1 MLLDKSLLKINN
13 LKASVT
19 ETEEKILDGLNLTIG
34 KGETHAIMGPNGG
47 GKSTLVNVIAG
58 KDSYTVDSGEINFE
72 QEDLIEMPVDERA
85 KKGIFMAFQY
95 PSEIPGVRPWQF
107 IKASVD
113 AKRKFE
119 GEKELSVREF
129 SKKYDQNLEIVG
141 INQDLMKRSLN
152 EGFSGGEKKRNE
164 VFQMLMLEP
173 NLALLDE
180 TDSGLDVDALKS
192 VGDVVN
198 RMRND
203 DRSFLIVTHY
213 QRLLDHIKPD
223 HVHVLIKGKIVQSG
237 GYELVKKI
245 EENGYERFNNV

>member
-1 MLLDKSLLKINN
+1 LDKILEIKN
-13 LKASVT
+13 LKASVS
-19 ETEEKILDGLNLTIG
+19 ETEEKILDGLNLTIN

-58 KDSYTVDSGEINFE
+58 KDSYSVDSGKIGYFD
-72 QEDLIEMPVDERA
+72 EDLIEMEVDERA

-113 AKRKFE
+113 AKRKFL
-119 GEKELSVREF
+119 GDKELSVREF
-129 SKKYDQNLEIVG
+129 SKLYDENIKIVG
-141 INQDLMKRSLN
+141 MNEDLMKRSLN

-173 NLALLDE
+173 QLALLDE

-198 RMRND
+198 RMRNG

-223 HVHVLIKGKIVQSG
+223 FVHVLIKGKIVESG

-245 EENGYERFNNV
+245 EENGYESFV

>member
-1 MLLDKSLLKINN
+1 MLEIKN

-19 ETEEKILDGLNLTIG
+19 ETEEKILNGLNLSIG

-58 KDSYTVDSGEINFE
+58 KDSYNVDSGEIEFFS
-72 QEDLIEMPVDERA
+72 EDLIEMEVDERA

-113 AKRKFE
+113 AKRKFL

-129 SKKYDQNLEIVG
+129 SKIYDENIKIVG
-141 INQDLMKRSLN
+141 MNEDLMKRSLN

-173 NLALLDE
+173 QLALLDE

-203 DRSFLIVTHY
+203 ERSFLIVTHY

-223 HVHVLIKGKIVQSG
+223 FVHVLIKGKIVESG

-245 EENGYERFNNV
+245 EENGYESFV

>member
-1 MLLDKSLLKINN
+1 MDKILEIKN
-13 LKASVT
+13 LKASVS
-19 ETEEKILDGLNLTIG
+19 ETEEKILDGLNLTIN

-58 KDSYTVDSGEINFE
+58 KDSYTVDSGKIGYFN
-72 QEDLIEMPVDERA
+72 EDLIEMEVDERA

-113 AKRKFE
+113 AKRKFL
-119 GEKELSVREF
+119 GDKELSVREF
-129 SKKYDQNLEIVG
+129 SKLYDENIKIVG
-141 INQDLMKRSLN
+141 MNEDLMKRSLN

-173 NLALLDE
+173 QLALLDE

-198 RMRND
+198 RMRNNE
-203 DRSFLIVTHY
+203 RSFLIVTHY

-223 HVHVLIKGKIVQSG
+223 FVHVLIKGKIVESG

-245 EENGYERFNNV
+245 EENGYESFV

>member
-1 MLLDKSLLKINN
+1 MDKTLLKINN

-19 ETEEKILDGLNLTIG
+19 ETEEKILNGLNLTIG

-58 KDSYTVDSGEINFE
+58 KDSYTVDSGEIEFE
-72 QEDLIEMPVDERA
+72 QEDLIEMSVDERA

-213 QRLLDHIKPD
+213 QRLLEHIRPD

-245 EENGYERFNNV
+245 EDNGYESFE

>member
-1 MLLDKSLLKINN
+1 MDKILEIKN
-13 LKASVT
+13 LKASVS
-19 ETEEKILDGLNLTIG
+19 ETEEKILDGLNLTIN

-58 KDSYTVDSGEINFE
+58 KDSYTVDSGKIGYFD
-72 QEDLIEMPVDERA
+72 EDLIEMEVDERA

-113 AKRKFE
+113 AKRKFL
-119 GEKELSVREF
+119 GDKELSVREF
-129 SKKYDQNLEIVG
+129 SKLYDENIKIVG
-141 INQDLMKRSLN
+141 MNEDLMKRSLN

-164 VFQMLMLEP
+164 IFQMLMLEP
-173 NLALLDE
+173 QLALLDE

-198 RMRND
+198 RMRNG

-223 HVHVLIKGKIVQSG
+223 FVHVLIKGKIVESG

-245 EENGYERFNNV
+245 EENGYESFV

>member
-1 MLLDKSLLKINN
+1 MDKILEIKN
-13 LKASVT
+13 LNASVA
-19 ETEEKILDGLNLTIG
+19 ETEEKILNGLNLSIG

-58 KDSYTVDSGEINFE
+58 KDSYNVDSGEIEFFT
-72 QEDLIEMPVDERA
+72 EDLIEMEVDERA

-113 AKRKFE
+113 AKRKFL

-129 SKKYDQNLEIVG
+129 SKIYDENIKIVG
-141 INQDLMKRSLN
+141 INEDLMKRSLN

-173 NLALLDE
+173 QLALLDE

-198 RMRND
+198 RMRSD
-203 DRSFLIVTHY
+203 ERSFLIVTHY

-223 HVHVLIKGKIVQSG
+223 FVHVLVNGKIVKSG

-245 EENGYERFNNV
+245 EENGYESFV

>member
-1 MLLDKSLLKINN
+1 MDNILEIKN

-19 ETEEKILDGLNLTIG
+19 ETEEKILNGLNLSIG

-58 KDSYTVDSGEINFE
+58 KDSYNVDSGEIEFFS
-72 QEDLIEMPVDERA
+72 EDLLEMEVDERA

-113 AKRKFE
+113 AKRKFL

-129 SKKYDQNLEIVG
+129 SKIYDENIKIVG
-141 INQDLMKRSLN
+141 MNEDLMKRSLN

-173 NLALLDE
+173 QLALLDE

-198 RMRND
+198 QMRND
-203 DRSFLIVTHY
+203 ERSFLIVTHY

-223 HVHVLIKGKIVQSG
+223 FVHVLIKGKIVESG

-245 EENGYERFNNV
+245 EENGYESFV

>member
-1 MLLDKSLLKINN
+1 
-13 LKASVT
+13 
-19 ETEEKILDGLNLTIG
+19 
-34 KGETHAIMGPNGG
+34 
-47 GKSTLVNVIAG
+47 
-58 KDSYTVDSGEINFE
+58 
-72 QEDLIEMPVDERA
+72 
-85 KKGIFMAFQY
+85 MAFQY

-113 AKRKFE
+113 AKRKFL

-129 SKKYDQNLEIVG
+129 SKIYDENIKIVG
-141 INQDLMKRSLN
+141 MNEDLMKRSLN

-173 NLALLDE
+173 QLALLDE

-203 DRSFLIVTHY
+203 ERSFLIVTHY

-223 HVHVLIKGKIVQSG
+223 FVHVLIKGKIVESG

-245 EENGYERFNNV
+245 EENGYESFV

>member
-1 MLLDKSLLKINN
+1 
-13 LKASVT
+13 
-19 ETEEKILDGLNLTIG
+19 
-34 KGETHAIMGPNGG
+34 MGPNGG

-58 KDSYTVDSGEINFE
+58 KDSYTVDSGKIGYFN
-72 QEDLIEMPVDERA
+72 EDLIEMEVDERA

-113 AKRKFE
+113 AKRKFL
-119 GEKELSVREF
+119 GDKELSVREF
-129 SKKYDQNLEIVG
+129 SKLYDENIKIVG
-141 INQDLMKRSLN
+141 MNEDLMKRSLN

-173 NLALLDE
+173 QLALLDE

-198 RMRND
+198 RMRNG

-223 HVHVLIKGKIVQSG
+223 FVHVLIKGKIVESG

-245 EENGYERFNNV
+245 EENGYESFV

>member
-1 MLLDKSLLKINN
+1 MDKSLLKINN

-58 KDSYTVDSGEINFE
+58 KDSYTVDSGEIKFE

-213 QRLLDHIKPD
+213 QRLLEHIRPD

-245 EENGYERFNNV
+245 EDNGYESFE

>member
-1 MLLDKSLLKINN
+1 M
-13 LKASVT
+13 
-19 ETEEKILDGLNLTIG
+19 E
-34 KGETHAIMGPNGG
+34 
-47 GKSTLVNVIAG
+47 
-58 KDSYTVDSGEINFE
+58 
-72 QEDLIEMPVDERA
+72 VDERA

-113 AKRKFE
+113 AKRKFL

-129 SKKYDQNLEIVG
+129 SKIYDENIKIVG
-141 INQDLMKRSLN
+141 MNEDLMKRSLN

-173 NLALLDE
+173 QLALLDE

-198 RMRND
+198 RMRSD
-203 DRSFLIVTHY
+203 ERSFLIVTHY

-223 HVHVLIKGKIVQSG
+223 FVHVLVNGKIVKSG

-245 EENGYERFNNV
+245 EENGYESFV

>member
-1 MLLDKSLLKINN
+1 MDNILEIKN

-19 ETEEKILDGLNLTIG
+19 ETEEKILNGLNLSIG

-58 KDSYTVDSGEINFE
+58 KDSYNVDSGEIEFFS
-72 QEDLIEMPVDERA
+72 EDLIEMEVDERA

-113 AKRKFE
+113 AKRKFL

-129 SKKYDQNLEIVG
+129 SKIYDENIKIVG
-141 INQDLMKRSLN
+141 MNEDLMKRSLN

-173 NLALLDE
+173 QLALLDE

-203 DRSFLIVTHY
+203 ERSFLIVTHY

-223 HVHVLIKGKIVQSG
+223 HVHVLVKGKIVESG

-245 EENGYERFNNV
+245 EENGYESFV

>member
-1 MLLDKSLLKINN
+1 MDNQLLKINN
-13 LKASVT
+13 LVASVT
-19 ETEEKILDGLNLTIG
+19 ETEEKILNGLNLNIC

-58 KDSYTVDSGEINFE
+58 KDSYTVDSGEIEFE

-119 GEKELSVREF
+119 GEKELTVREF

-203 DRSFLIVTHY
+203 NRSFLIVTHY

-245 EENGYERFNNV
+245 EEDGYESFE

>member
-1 MLLDKSLLKINN
+1 MDKILEIKN
-13 LKASVT
+13 LKASVS
-19 ETEEKILDGLNLTIG
+19 ETEEKILDGLNLTIN

-58 KDSYTVDSGEINFE
+58 KDSYTVDSGKIGYFN
-72 QEDLIEMPVDERA
+72 EDLIEMEVDERA

-113 AKRKFE
+113 AKRKFL
-119 GEKELSVREF
+119 GDKELSVREF
-129 SKKYDQNLEIVG
+129 SKLYDENIKIVG
-141 INQDLMKRSLN
+141 MNEDLMKRSLN

-173 NLALLDE
+173 QLALLDE

-198 RMRND
+198 RMRNR

-223 HVHVLIKGKIVQSG
+223 FVHVLIKGKIVESG

-245 EENGYERFNNV
+245 EENGYESFV

>member
-1 MLLDKSLLKINN
+1 MDKSLLKINN

-58 KDSYTVDSGEINFE
+58 KDSYTVDSGEIKFE

-129 SKKYDQNLEIVG
+129 SKIYDQNLEIVG

-198 RMRND
+198 L
-203 DRSFLIVTHY
+203 SLI
-213 QRLLDHIKPD
+213 HI
-223 HVHVLIKGKIVQSG
+223 
-237 GYELVKKI
+237 
-245 EENGYERFNNV
+245 

>member
-1 MLLDKSLLKINN
+1 MDKILEIKN
-13 LKASVT
+13 LNASVA
-19 ETEEKILDGLNLTIG
+19 ETEEKILNGLNLSIG

-58 KDSYTVDSGEINFE
+58 KDSYNVDSGEIEFFS
-72 QEDLIEMPVDERA
+72 EDLIEMEVDERA

-113 AKRKFE
+113 AKRKFL

-129 SKKYDQNLEIVG
+129 SKIYDENIKIVG
-141 INQDLMKRSLN
+141 MNEDLMKRSLN

-173 NLALLDE
+173 QLALLDE

-198 RMRND
+198 RMRSD
-203 DRSFLIVTHY
+203 ERSFLIVTHY

-223 HVHVLIKGKIVQSG
+223 FVHVLIKGKIVESG

-245 EENGYERFNNV
+245 EENGYESFV

>member
-1 MLLDKSLLKINN
+1 MDKSLLKINN

-58 KDSYTVDSGEINFE
+58 KDSYTVDSGEIKFE

-85 KKGIFMAFQY
+85 RKGIFMAFQY

-213 QRLLDHIKPD
+213 QRLLEHIRPD

-245 EENGYERFNNV
+245 EDNGYESFE

>member
-1 MLLDKSLLKINN
+1 MDKSLLKINN

-58 KDSYTVDSGEINFE
+58 KDSYTVDSGEIKFE

-198 RMRND
+198 RMRNN

-213 QRLLDHIKPD
+213 QRLLDHIKPCLLYTSD
-223 HVHVLIKGKIVQSG
+223 AAD
-237 GYELVKKI
+237 E
-245 EENGYERFNNV
+245 

>member
-1 MLLDKSLLKINN
+1 MCIR
-13 LKASVT
+13 
-19 ETEEKILDGLNLTIG
+19 
-34 KGETHAIMGPNGG
+34 
-47 GKSTLVNVIAG
+47 
-58 KDSYTVDSGEINFE
+58 DS
-72 QEDLIEMPVDERA
+72 
-85 KKGIFMAFQY
+85 
-95 PSEIPGVRPWQF
+95 
-107 IKASVD
+107 

-119 GEKELSVREF
+119 GDKELSVRDF

-141 INQDLMKRSLN
+141 MNQDLMKRSLN

-213 QRLLDHIKPD
+213 QRLLDHIMPD
-223 HVHVLIKGKIVQSG
+223 HVHVLMKGKIVKSG

-245 EENGYERFNNV
+245 EEHGYESFE

>member
-1 MLLDKSLLKINN
+1 MDKILEIKN
-13 LKASVT
+13 LKASVS
-19 ETEEKILDGLNLTIG
+19 ETEEKILDGLNLTIN

-58 KDSYTVDSGEINFE
+58 KDSYTVDSGKIGYFN
-72 QEDLIEMPVDERA
+72 EDLIEMEVDERA

-113 AKRKFE
+113 AKRKFL
-119 GEKELSVREF
+119 GDKELSVREF
-129 SKKYDQNLEIVG
+129 SKLYDENIKIVG
-141 INQDLMKRSLN
+141 MNGDLMKRSLN

-173 NLALLDE
+173 QLALLDE

-198 RMRND
+198 RMRNG

-223 HVHVLIKGKIVQSG
+223 FVHVLIKGKIVESG

-245 EENGYERFNNV
+245 EENGYESFV

>member
-1 MLLDKSLLKINN
+1 MDKILEIKN
-13 LKASVT
+13 LEASVS
-19 ETEEKILDGLNLTIG
+19 ETEEKILDGLNLTIN

-58 KDSYTVDSGEINFE
+58 KDSYTVDSGKIGYFN
-72 QEDLIEMPVDERA
+72 EDLIEMEVDERS

-113 AKRKFE
+113 AKRKFL
-119 GEKELSVREF
+119 GDKELSVREF
-129 SKKYDQNLEIVG
+129 SKLYDENIKIVG
-141 INQDLMKRSLN
+141 MNEDLMKRSLN

-173 NLALLDE
+173 QLALLDE

-198 RMRND
+198 RMRNG

-223 HVHVLIKGKIVQSG
+223 FVHVLIKGKIVESG

-245 EENGYERFNNV
+245 EENGYESFV

>member
-1 MLLDKSLLKINN
+1 MLEIKN
-13 LKASVT
+13 LEASVS
-19 ETEEKILDGLNLTIG
+19 ETEEKILDGLNLTIN

-58 KDSYTVDSGEINFE
+58 KDSYTVDSGKIGYFN
-72 QEDLIEMPVDERA
+72 EDLIEMEVDERA

-113 AKRKFE
+113 AKRKFL
-119 GEKELSVREF
+119 GDKELSVREF
-129 SKKYDQNLEIVG
+129 SKLYDENIKIVG
-141 INQDLMKRSLN
+141 MNEDLMKRSLN

-173 NLALLDE
+173 QLALLDE

-198 RMRND
+198 RMRNG

-223 HVHVLIKGKIVQSG
+223 FVHVLIKGKIVESG

-245 EENGYERFNNV
+245 EENGYESFV

>member
-1 MLLDKSLLKINN
+1 MDKSLLKINN

-58 KDSYTVDSGEINFE
+58 KDSYTVDSGEIKFE

-223 HVHVLIKGKIVQSG
+223 HVHVCLLYTSPSP
-237 GYELVKKI
+237 
-245 EENGYERFNNV
+245 RD

>member
-1 MLLDKSLLKINN
+1 MDNILEIKN

-19 ETEEKILDGLNLTIG
+19 ETEEKILNGLNLSIG

-58 KDSYTVDSGEINFE
+58 KDSYNVDSGEIEFFS
-72 QEDLIEMPVDERA
+72 EDLIEMEVDERA

-113 AKRKFE
+113 AKRKFL

-129 SKKYDQNLEIVG
+129 SKIYDENIKIVG
-141 INQDLMKRSLN
+141 MNEDLMKRSLN

-173 NLALLDE
+173 QLALLDE

-198 RMRND
+198 QMRND
-203 DRSFLIVTHY
+203 ERSFLIVTHY

-223 HVHVLIKGKIVQSG
+223 FVHVLVKGKIVESG

-245 EENGYERFNNV
+245 EENGYESFV

>member
-1 MLLDKSLLKINN
+1 LDNSLLKINN
-13 LKASVT
+13 LMASVT
-19 ETEEKILDGLNLTIG
+19 ETEEKILNGLNLSIG

-58 KDSYTVDSGEINFE
+58 KDSYTVDSGEIKYLE
-72 QEDLIEMPVDERA
+72 EDLIEMPVDERA

-119 GEKELSVREF
+119 GDKELSVRDF

-213 QRLLDHIKPD
+213 QRLLDHIMPD
-223 HVHVLIKGKIVQSG
+223 HVHVLMKGKIVKSG

-245 EENGYERFNNV
+245 EEHGYESFE

>member
-1 MLLDKSLLKINN
+1 LDNILEIKN

-19 ETEEKILDGLNLTIG
+19 ETEEKILNGLNLSIG

-58 KDSYTVDSGEINFE
+58 KDSYNVDSGEIEFFS
-72 QEDLIEMPVDERA
+72 EDLIEMEVDERA

-113 AKRKFE
+113 AKRKFL

-129 SKKYDQNLEIVG
+129 SKIYDENIKIVG
-141 INQDLMKRSLN
+141 VNEDLMKRSLN

-173 NLALLDE
+173 QLALLDE

-203 DRSFLIVTHY
+203 ERSFLIVTHY

-223 HVHVLIKGKIVQSG
+223 FVHVLIKGKIVESG

-245 EENGYERFNNV
+245 EENGYESFV

>member
-1 MLLDKSLLKINN
+1 LDKILEIKN

-19 ETEEKILDGLNLTIG
+19 ETEEKILNGLNLLIG

-58 KDSYTVDSGEINFE
+58 KDSYNVDSGEIEFFS
-72 QEDLIEMPVDERA
+72 EDLIEMEVDERA

-113 AKRKFE
+113 AKRKFL

-129 SKKYDQNLEIVG
+129 SKIYDQNIKIVG
-141 INQDLMKRSLN
+141 INEDLMKRSLN

-173 NLALLDE
+173 QLALLDE

-198 RMRND
+198 RMRNNE
-203 DRSFLIVTHY
+203 RSFLIVTHY

-223 HVHVLIKGKIVQSG
+223 FVHVLVKGKIVESG

-245 EENGYERFNNV
+245 EENGYESFV

>member
-1 MLLDKSLLKINN
+1 MDKILEIKN
-13 LKASVT
+13 LNASVA
-19 ETEEKILDGLNLTIG
+19 ETEEKILNGLNLSIG

-58 KDSYTVDSGEINFE
+58 KDSYNVDSGEIEFFS
-72 QEDLIEMPVDERA
+72 EDLIEMEVDERA

-107 IKASVD
+107 IKASID
-113 AKRKFE
+113 AKRKFL

-129 SKKYDQNLEIVG
+129 SKIYDENIKIVG
-141 INQDLMKRSLN
+141 MNEDLMKRSLN

-173 NLALLDE
+173 QLALLDE

-198 RMRND
+198 RMRSD
-203 DRSFLIVTHY
+203 ERSFLIVTHY

-223 HVHVLIKGKIVQSG
+223 FVHVLVNGKIVKSG

-245 EENGYERFNNV
+245 EENGYESFV

>member
-1 MLLDKSLLKINN
+1 MDKSLLKINN

-58 KDSYTVDSGEINFE
+58 KDSYTVDSGEIKFE

-85 KKGIFMAFQY
+85 RKGIFMAFQY

-213 QRLLDHIKPD
+213 QRLLEHIRPD
-223 HVHVLIKGKIVQSG
+223 HVHVLIKGKIVKSG

-245 EENGYERFNNV
+245 EENGYESFE

>member
-1 MLLDKSLLKINN
+1 MDKILEIKN
-13 LKASVT
+13 LNASVA
-19 ETEEKILDGLNLTIG
+19 ETEEKILNGLNLSIG

-58 KDSYTVDSGEINFE
+58 KDSYNVDSGEIEFFT
-72 QEDLIEMPVDERA
+72 EDLIEMEVDERA

-113 AKRKFE
+113 TKRKFL

-129 SKKYDQNLEIVG
+129 SKIYDENIKIVG
-141 INQDLMKRSLN
+141 MNEDLMKRSLN

-173 NLALLDE
+173 QLSLLDE

-198 RMRND
+198 RMRSD
-203 DRSFLIVTHY
+203 ERSFLIVTHY

-223 HVHVLIKGKIVQSG
+223 FVHVLVKGKIVKSG

-245 EENGYERFNNV
+245 EENGYESFV

>member
-1 MLLDKSLLKINN
+1 MDKSLLKINN

-58 KDSYTVDSGEINFE
+58 KDSYTVDSGEIKFE

-85 KKGIFMAFQY
+85 RKGIFMAFQY

-113 AKRKFE
+113 AKRKYE

-223 HVHVLIKGKIVQSG
+223 HVHVLIKGKIVKSG

-245 EENGYERFNNV
+245 EENGYESFE